1 MDLEEINKEDRSH
14 IRLKERVWDHKISLL
29 WIQQKV
35 MDVSDNV
42 TCIENLSN
50 SEEVLKAAEKVIG
63 KISNQTSLIELTDLI
78 FKKVEKT
85 EEREALLSMIRI
97 GSEI

>member
-1 MDLEEINKEDRSH
+1 
-14 IRLKERVWDHKISLL
+14 
-29 WIQQKV
+29 